1 MRQNEVL
8 IDTDFHRYADDH
20 EALAMLATLHKR
32 GELRLAGMTTV
43 TGNTWARISAEHART
58 AVASIGLDDLSIYE
72 GSGRPLLHRQSDFA
86 HRSRLFGAAFGGA
99 WGNADL
105 LEKRP
110 KREPTGR
117 SGEKI
122 HAVEFIVRTLRES
135 PVAMTILSI
144 GPLTNFAQ
152 AIRLAPDIAQNIARF
167 VVMGGAFYVPGNVT
181 PSAEFNWWF
190 DPEAATIVLEED
202 VPVEVVP
209 LDATDTIVLDSERFS
224 RWRDE
229 YAKHALFR
237 SFHEPKF
244 AEIFVR
250 KPEYTLP
257 VWDAI
262 AAAYLVKPEIARKS
276 AELWVSVDCS
286 HGPSYGRV
294 VAIKDPDAFNLEQP
308 KRPRAKVV
316 MDIDA
321 TSFWSIYES
330 LVFSDENAN

>member
-1 MRQNEVL
+1 MHQKEVL
-8 IDTDFHRYADDH
+8 MDTDFHRYADDH

-32 GELRLAGMTTV
+32 GELRLVGMTTV
-43 TGNTWARISAEHART
+43 TGNTWAGISARHART
-58 AVASIGLDDLSIYE
+58 AVASIGLDDISIYE

-110 KREPTGR
+110 KSEPTGG
-117 SGEKI
+117 SGKEL

-135 PVAMTILSI
+135 PAPMTILSI

-152 AIRLAPDIAQNIARF
+152 AIRLDPHITQNVARF

-190 DPEAATIVLEED
+190 DPEAAAIVLEED
-202 VPVEVVP
+202 IPVEVVP
-209 LDATDTIVLDSERFS
+209 LDATDAVVLDHARFS
-224 RWRDE
+224 KWRED
-229 YAKHALFR
+229 YGDHVFFR

-244 AEIFVR
+244 AEIFAHN
-250 KPEYTLP
+250 PEFTMP

-262 AAAYLVKPEIARKS
+262 AAAYLVKPEIAGES
-276 AELWVSVDCS
+276 ADMWVSVDCS

-294 VAIKDPDAFNLEQP
+294 VAYGDADAFNLEPP
-308 KRPRAKVV
+308 KRPRARVV
-316 MDIDA
+316 LDIHA
-321 TSFWSIYES
+321 TSFWDTYES